1 MKKCLLISVLSL
13 ALAIAWGGE
22 GFAQTK
28 KEMTFY
34 STSYLS
40 GMPKVF
46 QIDPDR
52 LIRQPD
58 LLGWKVN
65 DSNDDPFHG
74 AQMHVVVVSYFSKD
88 YTRLRGYGTWID
100 KDGDKVIWELLD
112 TPPGASSSPAKLIA
126 GTGKYMGWQGTMEY
140 TLQNL
145 KPYPEGTVR
154 MISRDIIKIVIPK

>member
-1 MKKCLLISVLSL
+1 MKKSLLILVLSL
-13 ALAIAWGGE
+13 VLAIISAVQ

-28 KEMTFY
+28 KEMTFN

-40 GMPKVF
+40 GTPKVY

-52 LIRQPD
+52 LIRLPD

-65 DSNDDPFHG
+65 DSNDGPFHG

-88 YTRLRGYGTWID
+88 YIRLRGYGTWID

-112 TPPGASSSPAKLIA
+112 TPLGASSSPAKLIS

-154 MISRDIIKIVIPK
+154 MISKDVIKIVMPK